1 MTVANVRNGKVF
13 RHKLSVFKPG
23 VMIKDKKAIDDKMEE
38 LLNKWGKPKPDK
50 VIVKVR
56 KKRG

>member
-1 MTVANVRNGKVF
+1 
-13 RHKLSVFKPG
+13 
-23 VMIKDKKAIDDKMEE
+23 MIKDKKAIDDKMEE